1 MFQIKPMD
9 QQEAEEYLRW
19 SYAEPYDFYNTPVA
33 SFSECLTAI
42 LDPTSGEDLYAV
54 YREGRYFGIFSYKIN
69 GQSLELGLGMRPEE
83 CGKHQGVLFTALGVA
98 FARSQ
103 LRHRGKIWLRVA
115 DFNQR
120 AIRTYETAGFTE
132 VEQQL
137 ALSWDRLVNF
147 IHMELT
153 DEEKLQRQLSAEQDN
168 KPL

>member
-1 MFQIKPMD
+1 MFQIKPMN

-42 LDPTSGEDLYAV
+42 LDPTSGEDFYAV

-83 CGKHQGVLFTALGVA
+83 CGKHQGALFTALGVA

-103 LRHRGKIWLRVA
+103 LRHGGKIWLRVA
-115 DFNQR
+115 DFKSTSYSCLR
-120 AIRTYETAGFTE
+120 HCRVYRSGATT
-132 VEQQL
+132 
-137 ALSWDRLVNF
+137 SS
-147 IHMELT
+147 
-153 DEEKLQRQLSAEQDN
+153 KLGSSGEFHPYGTNR
-168 KPL
+168 

>member
-1 MFQIKPMD
+1 
-9 QQEAEEYLRW
+9 
-19 SYAEPYDFYNTPVA
+19 
-33 SFSECLTAI
+33 
-42 LDPTSGEDLYAV
+42 
-54 YREGRYFGIFSYKIN
+54 
-69 GQSLELGLGMRPEE
+69 
-83 CGKHQGVLFTALGVA
+83 
-98 FARSQ
+98 
-103 LRHRGKIWLRVA
+103 GKIWLRVA

-153 DEEKLQRQLSAEQDN
+153 DEEKLQRQLPAEQDN